1 MTKRKQSPEHIKKRI
16 ESRRAKLNGLY
27 YSPGTIPWNKGKT
40 KETDERLAKF
50 ADKARLG
57 RKFHSAGYVE
67 LYKPEHPNASRSGYV
82 LEHRLVAE
90 KKLGRY
96 LYSHEVVHHING
108 KVDDNRP
115 ENIEIMTQKEHA
127 KFHKW
132 GDNFGKYAKKGAR
145 FNKKTEFK
153 KGMIPWNK
161 KVK

>member
-1 MTKRKQSPEHIKKRI
+1 MKRGKQSPEHIAKRI

-27 YSPGTIPWNKGKT
+27 HSPGTIPWNKGKT
-40 KETDERLAKF
+40 KETDKRVEKY
-50 ADKARLG
+50 ADKARFGKKL
-57 RKFHSAGYVE
+57 HSAGYIE
-67 LYKPEHPNASRSGYV
+67 LYEPEHPNASRTGYV

-108 KVDDNRP
+108 DKTDNKP
-115 ENIEIMTQKEHA
+115 ENIEIMSQKEHA
-127 KFHKW
+127 RLHYSEVQKNNQW
-132 GDNFGKYAKKGAR
+132 KKGQHISS
-145 FNKKTEFK
+145 KTEFK